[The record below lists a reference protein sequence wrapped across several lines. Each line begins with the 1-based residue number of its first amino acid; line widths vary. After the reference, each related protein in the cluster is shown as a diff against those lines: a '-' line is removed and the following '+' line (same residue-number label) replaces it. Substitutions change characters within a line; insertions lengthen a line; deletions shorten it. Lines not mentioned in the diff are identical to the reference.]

1 MSARIEVQAPVRHP
15 LRAYV
20 WALAIALFLATALW
34 IWNMGGGS
42 STATKTG
49 TTTPVTKTVEQPQ
62 KGLVSTGGETH
73 PRPYEGITVPASGG
87 GDTAVPAES
96 HVGGS
101 AGTVASS
108 PQQL

>member
-1 MSARIEVQAPVRHP
+1 MSARIEIQVPVKHS
-15 LRAYV
+15 LRGYV

-73 PRPYEGITVPASGG
+73 PRPYQGISVPASGG
-87 GDTAVPAES
+87 GDTTVSTES
-96 HVGGS
+96 RVGGS
-101 AGTVASS
+101 AGAVASS